1 VTWSLTSFALHRGD
15 RNLLRRK
22 TMSTIQPAPAPAAA
36 RPTTAL
42 LRRWPIAV
50 GLLAAALAFVAGG
63 DRETVITA
71 LFVALACYLA
81 AAALDRPWVAWAAGQ
96 IAVVAVTAG
105 QFLDIDPWFVIGG
118 ASVVLILAG
127 LLRGASQPALT
138 AQSLAMLGYGGAA
151 VLGLAFSP
159 VVGAVLAS
167 LALIA
172 HAGWD
177 VFHYRKNAVVPRS
190 LAEFCMFFD
199 IPLGVAVI
207 VLVLAGG

>member
-1 VTWSLTSFALHRGD
+1 
-15 RNLLRRK
+15 
-22 TMSTIQPAPAPAAA
+22 MSTIQPATAPASAH
-36 RPTTAL
+36 RNTAL
-42 LRRWPIAV
+42 WRRWPIAV
-50 GLLAAALAFVAGG
+50 GLLAAALVFLAGG
-63 DRETVITA
+63 DRDTVITA
-71 LFVALACYLA
+71 LFVALTCYLA
-81 AAALDRPWVAWAAGQ
+81 AAALDRPWVAWAAVPV
-96 IAVVAVTAG
+96 ASAAVTAG
-105 QFLDIDPWFVIGG
+105 QFLDIDPWFVVGG
-118 ASVVLILAG
+118 ASVVLILIG
-127 LLRGASQPALT
+127 LLRRASQPALT

-159 VVGAVLAS
+159 VVGAVMAS

-172 HAGWD
+172 HAVWD

>member
-1 VTWSLTSFALHRGD
+1 MSLT
-15 RNLLRRK
+15 
-22 TMSTIQPAPAPAAA
+22 QPAPAPASAHRA
-36 RPTTAL
+36 TAFW
-42 LRRWPIAV
+42 RRWPVAV
-50 GLLAAALAFVAGG
+50 GLLAAALAFLAGG

-81 AAALDRPWVAWAAGQ
+81 AAALGRPWVAWAAVP
-96 IAVVAVTAG
+96 IASVAVIAG

-118 ASVVLILAG
+118 ASVVLIVVG
-127 LLRGASQPALT
+127 LLRRASQPALT

-151 VLGLAFSP
+151 VLAFAFSP

-172 HAGWD
+172 HAVWD
-177 VFHYRKNAVVPRS
+177 VLHYRKNAVVPRS

-199 IPLGVAVI
+199 VPLGVAVI
-207 VLVLAGG
+207 VLVLAGA

>member
-1 VTWSLTSFALHRGD
+1 MSLTQR
-15 RNLLRRK
+15 
-22 TMSTIQPAPAPAAA
+22 APAPASAHRA
-36 RPTTAL
+36 TAFW
-42 LRRWPIAV
+42 RRWPVAV
-50 GLLAAALAFVAGG
+50 GLLAAALAFLAGG

-81 AAALDRPWVAWAAGQ
+81 AAALGRPWVAWAAVP
-96 IAVVAVTAG
+96 IASVAVIAG

-118 ASVVLILAG
+118 ASVVLIVVG
-127 LLRGASQPALT
+127 LLRRASQPALT

-151 VLGLAFSP
+151 VLAFAFSP

-172 HAGWD
+172 HAVWD
-177 VFHYRKNAVVPRS
+177 VLHYRKNAVVPRS

-199 IPLGVAVI
+199 VPLGVAVI
-207 VLVLAGG
+207 VLVLAGA

>member
-1 VTWSLTSFALHRGD
+1 
-15 RNLLRRK
+15 
-22 TMSTIQPAPAPAAA
+22 MSTTHPAPAPASA

-50 GLLAAALAFVAGG
+50 GLLAAGLAFLAGG

-81 AAALDRPWVAWAAGQ
+81 AAALDRPWVAWAAVP
-96 IAVVAVTAG
+96 IASAAVTAG

-118 ASVVLILAG
+118 ASVVLLLVG
-127 LLRGASQPALT
+127 LLRRASQPALT

-172 HAGWD
+172 HAVWD